1 MAKIQNLTWRGST
14 MESACVCF
22 FLTKAKPKSPECSGE
37 EGSPL
42 AGAPL
47 GCQDDSSQLCHIVA
61 WVILSST
68 DSIPASRPGS
78 GRTRVTSWM
87 CLALLAADFFFFFF
101 SFCFLL
107 LFFLSKDCSVVWSF
121 PSLLPAYLASATW
134 TFQLFLKC
142 RSHPALH
149 KNLVLL
155 GGKNRSQTSFSLP
168 SFALPQELGKK
179 QT

>member
-1 MAKIQNLTWRGST
+1 MLATELAVGRTISWSCNVCAGLSERFLDGKNPKFDLERKYNGECS
-14 MESACVCF
+14 SLLVCF

-87 CLALLAADFFFFFF
+87 CLALLAADFFFFLVFVFCCCFF
-101 SFCFLL
+101 SQKIAV
-107 LFFLSKDCSVVWSF
+107 LSG
-121 PSLLPAYLASATW
+121 P
-134 TFQLFLKC
+134 
-142 RSHPALH
+142 
-149 KNLVLL
+149 
-155 GGKNRSQTSFSLP
+155 SLP
-168 SFALPQELGKK
+168 SCQR
-179 QT
+179 T